1 MESCRVKK
9 YTRFLLFYI
18 LAKINDIRRTVVV
31 REFKGVCTGE
41 SLTKP
46 DSPMYSWVLITSLD
60 EYAAP
65 KEDRRASSAVPASIE
80 VLLDEVRQVAR
91 SKGSEGFSSLRLLF
105 IILDMKSRVNDGKID
120 REDVGDCLSKW
131 GLPLDGRYLNMLLSS
146 HDNGN
151 GLINY
156 REYIDFLRGP
166 MSERKLGVLN
176 SVYTDLERVSG
187 GSLTHEGFQNAFVAE
202 NHPLVY
208 GGVCSESELK
218 RYFLDSLRFRERMP
232 DTVSLIS
239 FVDFFADI
247 LYGYDDDA
255 YENSLR
261 SMFLMSITE

>member
-1 MESCRVKK
+1 
-9 YTRFLLFYI
+9 
-18 LAKINDIRRTVVV
+18 
-31 REFKGVCTGE
+31 
-41 SLTKP
+41 
-46 DSPMYSWVLITSLD
+46 MYSWVLITSQD
-60 EYAAP
+60 NYAAP
-65 KEDRRASSAVPASIE
+65 KEDRRATSAVPASME

-91 SKGSEGFSSLRLLF
+91 SKGPEGFSSLRLLF

-166 MSERKLGVLN
+166 MSGRKLGVLN
-176 SVYTDLERVSG
+176 AVYTDLERLCG
-187 GSLTHEGFQNAFVAE
+187 GTLTLEGFQSAFVVE

-218 RYFLDSLRFRERMP
+218 RYFLDSLSFRERMP
-232 DTVSLIS
+232 DIVSAIS

-255 YENSLR
+255 FENSLR
-261 SMFLMSITE
+261 SMFPMSITE